1 MNETSV
7 CRTAW
12 CRAVLSML
20 NANYDAVREGHGTM
34 GIDRDS
40 AAAWWMDQVT
50 FEFLHHDFKK
60 KVFERGINKR
70 GRCGTCVRSSGFF
83 ALAAIVWPRISRRR
97 TEPPHQTNLAQ
108 LEARDT
114 VD

>member
-50 FEFLHHDFKK
+50 FEFLQHDFKK
-60 KVFERGINKR
+60 KVFDGRGINKR
-70 GRCGTCVRSSGFF
+70 GRCGTCVRSSVQTGFF
-83 ALAAIVWPRISRRR
+83 ALAADFATTNR
-97 TEPPHQTNLAQ
+97 TTTSDQSCTT
-108 LEARDT
+108 RGT
-114 VD
+114 RYR